1 MADITTEK
9 TEEEKLRLKQERA
22 ERRKQ
27 KKYESR
33 AEKRGISVEALKDEY
48 HQQEVEETQKA
59 SSSIN
64 KKKRS
69 REEMEQ
75 KVQKQEFWCE
85 FQKAIPWSSIN
96 LLTNLTTVIGWKLGQ
111 MYRLCR

>member
-33 AEKRGISVEALKDEY
+33 AEKRGITVEALKEEY
-48 HQQEVEETQKA
+48 HQQEVEETKKA

-75 KVQKQEFWCE
+75 KVQNPEIWNE
-85 FQKAIPWSSIN
+85 FQKAIPSSSIN
-96 LLTNLTTVIGWKLGQ
+96 LLTKLNVGTGLKLG
-111 MYRLCR
+111 